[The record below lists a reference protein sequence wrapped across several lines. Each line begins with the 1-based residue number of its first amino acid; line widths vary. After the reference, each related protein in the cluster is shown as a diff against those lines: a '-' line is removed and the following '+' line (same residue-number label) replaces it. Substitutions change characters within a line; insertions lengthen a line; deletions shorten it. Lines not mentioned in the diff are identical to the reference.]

1 MAEINKL
8 SVGKVLDKLRR
19 DDAPKKSK
27 LMQLDEK
34 AEKMERDTALQSGN
48 TTAQVWTASW
58 SRLTLQRPL
67 GVKLRSPGLQQSKSA
82 SPQYRTSMPVRM
94 SQKCQGRTCRCRPS
108 HQRANCDGPMNVQ
121 PMLS

>member
-1 MAEINKL
+1 M
-8 SVGKVLDKLRR
+8 RQ
-19 DDAPKKSK
+19 KSK

-34 AEKMERDTALQSGN
+34 AETMDEEIQRLMSGN

-67 GVKLRSPGLQQSKSA
+67 GVKLRSPGRQQSKSA

-94 SQKCQGRTCRCRPS
+94 SQKCQGRNAGADLAINERT
-108 HQRANCDGPMNVQ
+108 ATG
-121 PMLS
+121 L

>member
-67 GVKLRSPGLQQSKSA
+67 GVKLRSPGLQPSKSA
-82 SPQYRTSMPVRM
+82 SPRTSSMPVSM